1 MLIDPA
7 MLRLDAAVWP
17 AQCPSVVSEIRW
29 LPFNDAERLSDELA
43 CTYCLVR
50 HGPYNP

>member
-1 MLIDPA
+1 MQIDPA
-7 MLRLDAAVWP
+7 MPRLDAAVWP
-17 AQCPSVVSEIRW
+17 APCTSVVSEIHR